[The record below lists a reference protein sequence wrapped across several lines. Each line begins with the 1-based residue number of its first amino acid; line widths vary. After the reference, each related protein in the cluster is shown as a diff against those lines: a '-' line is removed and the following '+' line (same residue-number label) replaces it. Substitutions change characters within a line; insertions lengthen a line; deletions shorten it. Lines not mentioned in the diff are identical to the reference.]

1 MSPSVNL
8 NRPETLTAW
17 LVQVRDGRVDT
28 LWKARVSTLP
38 MQKTN
43 TGVKHKDERR
53 LEPDPVGGCQ
63 SKRRRN
69 KKNQEVQRVRPALPK
84 QNKTLTP
91 DSHPSHPLPSPP
103 QNRQKLTGPPLSGGP
118 ATKARCF
125 SIGRSGVYAQSHVYQ
140 WAYSGECDERSFLL
154 RAMSINGL
162 TLANCNDRSF
172 GKTREIHGKHGN
184 LLEYLSYASG
194 PVVDDGR

>member
-91 DSHPSHPLPSPP
+91 DSHPSHPIPSPP
-103 QNRQKLTGPPLSGGP
+103 LHK
-118 ATKARCF
+118 
-125 SIGRSGVYAQSHVYQ
+125 IGKSLQDHPFRGV
-140 WAYSGECDERSFLL
+140 LL
-154 RAMSINGL
+154 RKLDAFLSVDQVSTLKAMSINGL
-162 TLANCNDRSF
+162 IVANVMKD
-172 GKTREIHGKHGN
+172 
-184 LLEYLSYASG
+184 LSCSG
-194 PVVDDGR
+194 PCLSMGLRWRIVMIDLSARLGKFMESTGTY